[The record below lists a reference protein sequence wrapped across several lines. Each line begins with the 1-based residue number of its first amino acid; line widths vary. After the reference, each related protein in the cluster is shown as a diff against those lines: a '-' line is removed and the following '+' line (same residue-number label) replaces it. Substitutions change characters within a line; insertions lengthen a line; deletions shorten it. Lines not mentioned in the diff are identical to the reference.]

1 MRAKINN
8 SLHWLFW
15 FCFIV
20 VVWAIFASRNQADFP
35 FFRLE
40 ILALFIL
47 IYIFSKKIKNKYFPF
62 LLFGLSFFIRVFCAL
77 LIQNE
82 PVSDF
87 NVLYKAAEMLSKG
100 DTSFNTTSYFQTWS
114 YQTGFVMWEAFLL
127 KIVNSVVFLKIVNC
141 AVSAGINLLIYYIAQ
156 ELFDNKVASRT
167 VSIVYMIFPF
177 AVLHT
182 NVLSNS
188 HISAFFLFFGVLLLI
203 KGRQRHDIIDYGISG
218 LSIAL
223 GNIFRPDGLIL
234 LVALGA
240 VFFFDLFGKEKIVD
254 TVKKVVAFFGAYLGL
269 MVIASNI
276 IVATGI
282 NPNGLKNED
291 PLWKFVLGTNYESKG
306 GYSDTDLLLIEEY
319 MGKYDCSYEE
329 AEKQIIIERI
339 HQPMKLLS
347 MMQDKVNTMWWS
359 DGITWSFSDDFMN
372 NLPTLVEQ
380 IRRINREI
388 WYFTMLLLVLSVGA
402 YCKLGKRKTSN
413 LIIPFIIFATFVVYL
428 LIEVQPRYAYMV
440 QIAVFIMAAGGL
452 DFGES
457 KLKNWKEYI
466 LKEKSEY

>member
-1 MRAKINN
+1 M
-8 SLHWLFW
+8 
-15 FCFIV
+15 
-20 VVWAIFASRNQADFP
+20 
-35 FFRLE
+35 
-40 ILALFIL
+40 
-47 IYIFSKKIKNKYFPF
+47 
-62 LLFGLSFFIRVFCAL
+62 
-77 LIQNE
+77 
-82 PVSDF
+82 
-87 NVLYKAAEMLSKG
+87 
-100 DTSFNTTSYFQTWS
+100 
-114 YQTGFVMWEAFLL
+114 
-127 KIVNSVVFLKIVNC
+127 FLKIVNC

-177 AVLHT
+177 AVLNT